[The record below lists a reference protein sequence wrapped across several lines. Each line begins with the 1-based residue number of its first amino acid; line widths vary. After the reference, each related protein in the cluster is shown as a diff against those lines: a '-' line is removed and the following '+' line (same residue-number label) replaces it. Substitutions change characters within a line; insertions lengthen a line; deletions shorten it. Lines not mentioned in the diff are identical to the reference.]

1 MDILT
6 FDNELTDEY
15 GNTMTIVMSYAQAKG
30 YSDEAVNERLYDLY
44 EMLLTAQED
53 GKPASKIVGKDL
65 SAFCEQYFSDLTF
78 KSRLLQIPQILF
90 RGCLVAF
97 FFELICI
104 FMASESVSEAFRI
117 EVNIGAYLV
126 GFGLGI
132 GFMTVSAVFIAP
144 LVTKNKKRA
153 DIANGILIVLWL
165 VAIFATASLGISIMA
180 KSWIVALVAAV
191 YCVVYS
197 VIKLVINYKTYGT
210 IKNLSKQIKKDSYYR
225 KQENKTYEK
234 AILTGWQGRYKR
246 LLRKGKT
253 TEEGFIAV
261 IEKDNK
267 ANKVFEVI
275 MDIIFVILIISAG
288 VSNGISGD
296 KIWEVLLF
304 IGILGVFEFFIYKLF
319 IGTSKKMNGI
329 CEKLLREC
337 KRSGLTLPDFIDKKL
352 CEY

>member
-6 FDNELTDEY
+6 FDNELTGEY

-65 SAFCEQYFSDLTF
+65 SAFCKQYFSDLTF

-90 RGCLVAF
+90 RGCVFVF

-104 FMASESVSEAFRI
+104 LIEDKTIAEAART
-117 EVNIGAYLV
+117 ETNVGAYLV
-126 GFGLGI
+126 GLILGI
-132 GFMTVSAVFIAP
+132 GFMAISAKFIAP
-144 LVTKNKKRA
+144 IFPKNHDRA
-153 DIANGILIVLWL
+153 EIANAGLIVLWII
-165 VAIFATASLGISIMA
+165 AIFAAVGLGFSIMVKA
-180 KSWIVALVAAV
+180 WIIALVAAV

-197 VIKLVINYKTYGT
+197 VVKLVINYKTYGT

-234 AILTGWQGRYKR
+234 AILLGWQGRYKR

-275 MDIIFVILIISAG
+275 MDIIFVVLIISAG

-337 KRSGLTLPDFIDKKL
+337 KRSGLTLPQYIDKKL

>member
-6 FDNELTDEY
+6 FDNDLTGEY

-30 YSDEAVNERLYDLY
+30 YSDEDVNERLYDLY

-65 SAFCEQYFSDLTF
+65 SAFCKQYFSDLTL
-78 KSRLLQIPQILF
+78 KSMLLQIPQILF
-90 RGCLVAF
+90 RGCVFVF

-104 FMASESVSEAFRI
+104 LMEDKTIAEAART
-117 EVNIGAYLV
+117 ETNVGAYLV
-126 GFGLGI
+126 ALILEFV
-132 GFMTVSAVFIAP
+132 FMAISAKFIAP
-144 LVTKNKKRA
+144 IFPKNHDRA
-153 DIANGILIVLWL
+153 EIANAGLIVLWL
-165 VAIFATASLGISIMA
+165 IAIFATVGLGFSIMVKA
-180 KSWIVALVAAV
+180 WIIALVAAV
-191 YCVVYS
+191 YCVIYS
-197 VIKLVINYKTYGT
+197 VVKLVINYNTYGT
-210 IKNLSKQIKKDSYYR
+210 VKNLSKQIKKDSYYR

-234 AILTGWQGRYKR
+234 AILQGWQGRYKR
-246 LLRKGKT
+246 LLKKGKT
-253 TEEGFIAV
+253 TEEGFITV
-261 IEKDNK
+261 IEKDNR
-267 ANKVFEVI
+267 ANNVFEVI
-275 MDIIFVILIISAG
+275 MDIIFVVLIITAG
-288 VSNGISGD
+288 ISNGLSGD

-337 KRSGLTLPDFIDKKL
+337 KRSGLTLPQYIDKKL

>member
-1 MDILT
+1 MDNLT
-6 FDNELTDEY
+6 FDNELTGEY

-65 SAFCEQYFSDLTF
+65 SAFCKQYFSDLTL

-90 RGCLVAF
+90 KGCVFVF

-104 FMASESVSEAFRI
+104 LMEDKTIAEAART
-117 EVNIGAYLV
+117 ETNVGAYLV
-126 GFGLGI
+126 GLII
-132 GFMTVSAVFIAP
+132 GDVFMVISAKFIAP
-144 LVTKNKKRA
+144 IFPKNHDRA
-153 DIANGILIVLWL
+153 EIANAGLIVLWII
-165 VAIFATASLGISIMA
+165 AIFATVGLGFSIMVKA
-180 KSWIVALVAAV
+180 WIVALIAAV

-197 VIKLVINYKTYGT
+197 VIKCIVNYKTYGT
-210 IKNLSKQIKKDSYYR
+210 VKNLSKQIKKDSYYR

-234 AILTGWQGRYKR
+234 AILQGWQGRYKR
-246 LLRKGKT
+246 LLKKGKT
-253 TEEGFIAV
+253 TEESFIAV

-304 IGILGVFEFFIYKLF
+304 IGILGVFEYFIYKLF

-337 KRSGLTLPDFIDKKL
+337 KRSGLTLPQYIDKKL